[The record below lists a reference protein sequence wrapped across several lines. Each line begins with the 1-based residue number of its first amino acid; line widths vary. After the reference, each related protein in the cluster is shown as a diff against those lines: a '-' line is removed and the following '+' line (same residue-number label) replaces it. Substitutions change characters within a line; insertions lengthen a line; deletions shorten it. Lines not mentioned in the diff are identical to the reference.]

1 MSSTSTLL
9 KGIYLRP
16 SVQPLGFSEQ
26 TSVCSLQAGS
36 TSLQAGSR
44 SLQADTGSPQTGSAS
59 FQSDPGLPFTATRHR
74 RFLQFFHMKKQKH
87 TSQPDPALEQ
97 DHEPGQDPAS
107 EQEYAQVAA
116 DAQRRKQAQIPTRAR
131 TIHDA
136 IRREQLPSLFAELFN
151 AVLFGGRSYIKM
163 EDINSLPDFPSYLMR
178 SSRFG
183 VDLFLLDFTAIVS
196 NYDLWLLSS
205 SLSGRRFSPVIVLA
219 LYDSEMESQNR
230 LLDLLMTASAK
241 DPRIH
246 LLDIQEPDFANRVSP
261 SLRALITGK
270 QTTYT
275 GVGR

>member
-1 MSSTSTLL
+1 M
-9 KGIYLRP
+9 
-16 SVQPLGFSEQ
+16 QPLGFSEQ
-26 TSVCSLQAGS
+26 TSAGSLQAGS

-44 SLQADTGSPQTGSAS
+44 SFQADTDSPQTGSAS

-163 EDINSLPDFPSYLMR
+163 EDINSLPDFPTYLMR

-275 GVGR
+275 GAGR

>member
-26 TSVCSLQAGS
+26 TSADSLQAGS

-151 AVLFGGRSYIKM
+151 AVLFGGRSYIKWK
-163 EDINSLPDFPSYLMR
+163 ISIRFPTFPPTSCALPASVWIFFYLILPQSFPITIYGCSLLPYPAE
-178 SSRFG
+178 G
-183 VDLFLLDFTAIVS
+183 FLL
-196 NYDLWLLSS
+196 LLCWLSTTVRWRVRTVFWISS
-205 SLSGRRFSPVIVLA
+205 
-219 LYDSEMESQNR
+219 
-230 LLDLLMTASAK
+230 
-241 DPRIH
+241 
-246 LLDIQEPDFANRVSP
+246 
-261 SLRALITGK
+261 
-270 QTTYT
+270 
-275 GVGR
+275 

>member
-1 MSSTSTLL
+1 MPSTSTML
-9 KGIYLRP
+9 KGIYLQP
-16 SVQPLGFSEQ
+16 SAPSPVPSAQ
-26 TSVCSLQAGS
+26 TG
-36 TSLQAGSR
+36 
-44 SLQADTGSPQTGSAS
+44 ADTSS
-59 FQSDPGLPFTATRHR
+59 TATRHK
-74 RFLQFFHMKKQKH
+74 RFLTLFRLHRQGRTMESGHPAEQADTAEK
-87 TSQPDPALEQ
+87 DPVAERTYGAKWNPMA
-97 DHEPGQDPAS
+97 ESASIAGIGPA
-107 EQEYAQVAA
+107 
-116 DAQRRKQAQIPTRAR
+116 QAQAKSLRQRQAAIPPRAR

-163 EDINSLPDFPSYLMR
+163 EDINSLPDFPTYLMR

-270 QTTYT
+270 QTTYM
-275 GVGR
+275 GAGSEQYA

>member
-26 TSVCSLQAGS
+26 TSA
-36 TSLQAGSR
+36 
-44 SLQADTGSPQTGSAS
+44 GSPQTGSAS
-59 FQSDPGLPFTATRHR
+59 LQSDPGLPFTATRHR

-270 QTTYT
+270 QTTYM
-275 GVGR
+275 GAGS